1 MSRPA
6 SKFKIDLPTLDLYSD
21 YLISSCGQVTATGL
35 SQITDISNDKVS
47 RFLGGVKFDKSG
59 DKFEKHEFTAKD
71 LWLLVKSKVRGD
83 ESDEGS
89 ITIDDSICEKEF
101 TDENDIMCWHYD
113 HSKGRSVKGVNLLN
127 YIYQGKTMSIPIS
140 FDLVTK
146 TEIVQK
152 KDKNGNLKDF
162 RCSEKSKNQM
172 VQDSIKIFIQN
183 QIKFKYFFMDI
194 WFGCS
199 ETLNLISAYQKY
211 YITPIKSNR
220 KVALTKKDKSKKNW
234 TKLEDINFKDDQV
247 QLVWIESMDHE
258 VLLTKQVF
266 TNKDG
271 STANQYLITNN
282 LSLLT
287 DSTNNSNDK
296 EIKEIKEI
304 KEAVKNTISN
314 LYHKRWKIEE
324 YHKSMKSLLGLTR
337 SPTKNQTTQSN
348 HFFCTIYSYF
358 KMEVITKFT
367 QLKTT
372 TTTAT
377 KTIKT
382 IKNHFHLKSQIYIKA
397 NQQAFKELQN
407 LKSQI
412 QELKLLVSC
421 ER

>member
-1 MSRPA
+1 
-6 SKFKIDLPTLDLYSD
+6 LYSD

-35 SQITDISNDKVS
+35 SQITNISNDKVS
-47 RFLGGVKFDKSG
+47 RFLGGVKFDKTG

-71 LWLLVKSKVRGD
+71 LWLLVKSKVRDD
-83 ESDEGS
+83 EDQEAV

-113 HSKGRSVKGVNLLN
+113 HSKSRSVKGINLVN
-127 YIYQGKTMSIPIS
+127 YIYQGQTLSIPIS

-152 KDKNGNLKDF
+152 KDKNGNMKDF
-162 RCSEKSKNQM
+162 RVSVKSKNQM
-172 VQDSIKIFIQN
+172 VQDNIKLFIQN

-199 ETLNLISAYQKY
+199 ETLNLIHSYKKY

-220 KVALTKKDKSKKNW
+220 KVALSKKDKSKKNW
-234 TKLEDINFKDDQV
+234 VKLENINFKDDQV
-247 QLVWIESMDHE
+247 QEVWIESMDHP

-266 TNKDG
+266 TNKD
-271 STANQYLITNN
+271 SSAANQYLITNN
-282 LSLLT
+282 LSLVT
-287 DSTNNSNDK
+287 DSTSYPSGKDNK
-296 EIKEIKEI
+296 ES
-304 KEAVKNTISN
+304 VKNIITK

-324 YHKSMKSLLGLTR
+324 YHKSMKSLLGLTK

-358 KMEVITKFT
+358 KMEMITKFS
-367 QLKTT
+367 QLKSTT
-372 TTTAT
+372 STAT
-377 KTIKT
+377 KTIK
-382 IKNHFHLKSQIYIKA
+382 NHFQLKSQIYVKA
-397 NQQAFKELQN
+397 NQLAFEELQN

-412 QELKLLVSC
+412 QEMKLLVPC